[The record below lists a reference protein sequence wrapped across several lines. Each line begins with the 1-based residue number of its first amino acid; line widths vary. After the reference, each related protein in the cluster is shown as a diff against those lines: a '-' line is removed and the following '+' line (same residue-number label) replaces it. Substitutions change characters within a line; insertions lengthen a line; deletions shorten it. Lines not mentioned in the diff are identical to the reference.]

1 MRFTGIDSA
10 RFNSTLQP
18 STDER
23 FGKLGTRLRLIHV
36 GRVDWIKRY
45 DVLFAALEQVERRS
59 PGRIGLVVIG
69 SGSAAC
75 EQLVRT
81 QANKANVLWIP
92 QVANELIGPYY
103 RACQVSVI
111 ASGNETSPLVVM
123 EAMACGLA
131 VVGPNAGGTGEMIR
145 DRVTGLTFSDGD
157 CFSLAEKLTELAS
170 NPVLVAQLS
179 SNALCEAESFSVT
192 EGARATVRRI
202 ERLVSDHRR
211 TGARRRSRWQDLQG
225 HFFFLFFA
233 LARLVGVI
241 GVFVLHAFKKA
252 QH

>member
-18 STDER
+18 ATDER
-23 FGKLGTRLRLIHV
+23 LGKLGTRLRLIHV
-36 GRVDWIKRY
+36 GRVDWIKRF
-45 DVLFAALEQVERRS
+45 DVLFAALEQAERRL

-75 EQLVRT
+75 EQLVRF
-81 QANKANVLWIP
+81 QSNKANVLWIP
-92 QVANELIGPYY
+92 QVPNELIGPYY

-131 VVGPNAGGTGEMIR
+131 VVGPNAGGTGELIR
-145 DRVTGLTFSDGD
+145 DRVTGLTFPDGD
-157 CFSLAEKLTELAS
+157 SVSLAEKLTELAS
-170 NPVLVAQLS
+170 NSALVAQLS
-179 SNALCEAESFSVT
+179 SNALSEAGSFSVT
-192 EGARATVRRI
+192 EGARVTVTRI
-202 ERLVSDHRR
+202 ERLLADHRR
-211 TGARRRSRWQDLQG
+211 SGARKRSGWLHHLQG

-233 LARLVGVI
+233 VARLIGVI
-241 GVFVLHAFKKA
+241 GVFVLQALKKA
-252 QH
+252 H